1 MFVEWMGLKLNLKG
15 TREKVA
21 YEKKYGSP
29 LKEVFKLM
37 SMLDVVEKLDT
48 HEDVDFD
55 KLEIPSLE
63 FMANLIHAAAQ
74 KLNSGT
80 TMEVVFDLMDI
91 YLEEHSIFDLVAV
104 VVEVLVHANYLNFDE
119 QQQ

>member
-21 YEKKYGSP
+21 YEKKHGSP

-63 FMANLIHAAAQ
+63 FMANLIHASAQ
-74 KLNSGT
+74 KLNNGT

-104 VVEVLVHANYLNFDE
+104 VVEVLVHANYLNFEE
-119 QQQ
+119 QQ